1 MATILVIG
9 TLDTKGVEV
18 AYVRDLITAR
28 GHLAVVLDAGVGAPA
43 IQSDIDASRVA
54 EAGGGSLDA
63 LRAAGDRAQALK
75 VMCAGS
81 AALAPEV
88 VAAEHID
95 GVIGLGGSGG
105 TAIGTSAMRAL
116 PIGLP
121 KVMVST
127 MASGDV
133 GPYVGVTD
141 ITMMYSV
148 VDVSGLNRL
157 SRRILANAAG
167 AVCGMAEQQIPPAED
182 RPLIA
187 ATMFGVTTP
196 CVTRLRE
203 RLEAE
208 GYEVLVFHATGSGG
222 RAMEALIDAGFIV
235 GVADIT
241 TTELADELIGGVLSA
256 GPDRLGAAARAGI
269 PQVVSVGALDMCN
282 FGPPETVPARFA
294 DRLFY
299 RHNPQVTLM
308 RTTDEEC
315 IELGG
320 ILARKLN
327 AATAP
332 VAVFIPCDGVS
343 MLDAPGQPFHDPMAG
358 AGLYNAISAA
368 IDPQVVELRD
378 MDLHI
383 NDPAFADAMA
393 DRLLEMLAG

>member
-1 MATILVIG
+1 
-9 TLDTKGVEV
+9 
-18 AYVRDLITAR
+18 
-28 GHLAVVLDAGVGAPA
+28 
-43 IQSDIDASRVA
+43 
-54 EAGGGSLDA
+54 
-63 LRAAGDRAQALK
+63 
-75 VMCAGS
+75 MCAG
-81 AALAPEV
+81 AAAIAPELL
-88 VAAEHID
+88 ASEHLD

-105 TAIGTSAMRAL
+105 TAIGTAAMRAL

-148 VDVSGLNRL
+148 VDVAGLNRL

-182 RPLIA
+182 RPLVA

-196 CVTRLRE
+196 CVTRVRE
-203 RLEAE
+203 RLEAA

-269 PQVVSVGALDMCN
+269 PQVVSVGAMDMCN
-282 FGPPETVPARFA
+282 WGPEATVPAQFA
-294 DRLFY
+294 GRTLY

-308 RTTDEEC
+308 RTTPEENA
-315 IELGG
+315 ELGR
-320 ILARKLN
+320 ILAGKLN
-327 AATAP
+327 AAGGP
-332 VAVFIPCDGVS
+332 VALFLPRRGVS
-343 MLDAPGQPFHDPMAG
+343 MIDADGMPFWAPDADAALADAIRAHLDRDRVD
-358 AGLYNAISAA
+358 L
-368 IDPQVVELRD
+368 VEL
-378 MDLHI
+378 DLHL
-383 NDPAFADAMA
+383 NDEAFADAMA
-393 DRLLEMLAG
+393 DRLLAALAGRPGA